1 VRKRI
6 TYLLL
11 VLFGVLLGIPL
22 FSLTYSAMI
31 RTSSPQFCSS
41 CHEITPAYNEW
52 LTSSHCYNEYG
63 VVARCMDCHLPPPEN
78 LWQFYYGKTIHG
90 AKDIAA
96 HFLGEKY
103 DREENRL
110 KAYRSIV
117 NASCMKCHSNLIYSP
132 MSRGAMLA
140 HRTVLYPRP
149 GYEKRCLDCHRNLVH
164 TPKPFFEK
172 EP

>member
-1 VRKRI
+1 
-6 TYLLL
+6 
-11 VLFGVLLGIPL
+11 
-22 FSLTYSAMI
+22 MI